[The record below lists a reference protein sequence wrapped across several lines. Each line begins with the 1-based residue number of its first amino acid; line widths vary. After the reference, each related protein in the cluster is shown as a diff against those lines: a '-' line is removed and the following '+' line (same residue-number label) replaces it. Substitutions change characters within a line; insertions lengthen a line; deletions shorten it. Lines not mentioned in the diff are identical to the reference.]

1 MIKFH
6 VLPRGS
12 SPPQAARNAAYL
24 RVDFWNDY
32 SYVTMFD
39 VFAFDEEGRRHD
51 LNNVKIGFVGQTTEI
66 STYTKIDPVFDK
78 LPEIFFSVGV
88 DVSYYKMLS
97 DEFSDEFRSYFLDAM
112 RDVVA
117 DQNAFLRAVD
127 EKVFATS
134 HLRTI
139 NINTI
144 ENQFRRVLAG
154 GVTLTD
160 YNFRFTLDANK
171 RRAGFQL
178 DFKVDAESKPS
189 TNIHAIIGR
198 NGIGKT
204 TFLNSMIESVASPKY
219 DEARFEQWEGWSEYT
234 QISKAYFSGIISIS
248 FSAFDP
254 FNPPA
259 EQSDPTN
266 GFRYYYVGLKDRN
279 DPTGAALRP
288 ISALYA
294 DFLSSLSVCLSEVG
308 RRKRWLA
315 AIQMLESDENF
326 AAMQL
331 GNLADPDHPS
341 RSQAVDKL
349 SRRMSS
355 GHAIVLLTITK
366 LVASLEEKTLVLFD
380 EPESH
385 LHPPLLSALVRS
397 LSMLL
402 HDRNGVA
409 IIATHSPV
417 VLQEV
422 PRSCAWK
429 LTRAGVASSWARP
442 DVETFG
448 ENVGVL
454 TRDVF
459 GLEVQ
464 KSGFNALLTAE
475 SAKSPTYEAA
485 LAAFGGQVGIEGRAI
500 LRSLYHEQKKL

>member
-1 MIKFH
+1 MISFH
-6 VLPRGS
+6 VLPRGTN
-12 SPPQAARNAAYL
+12 PPPIARNAAYL
-24 RVDFWNDY
+24 RIDHWNDF

-39 VFAFDEEGRRHD
+39 VFVFDETGHRHD
-51 LNNVKIGFVGQTTEI
+51 LNNVKIGFVGQTTGI
-66 STYTKIDPVFDK
+66 STYKKLDPVFNQ
-78 LPEIFFSVGV
+78 LPKEFFSVGL
-88 DVSYYKMLS
+88 DVSYYNTIN
-97 DEFSDEFRSYFLDAM
+97 EHFSDDLKSLFLAGI

-117 DQNAFLRAVD
+117 EPELLTIAIKED
-127 EKVFATS
+127 VFSTS
-134 HLRTI
+134 HLRTLSLS
-139 NINTI
+139 TI
-144 ENQFRRVLAG
+144 ENQFRRVLSG
-154 GVTLTD
+154 GVLLTD
-160 YNFRFTLDANK
+160 YDFRFTLDETDK
-171 RRAGFQL
+171 RAGFQL
-178 DFKVDAESKPS
+178 DFKVDAESMPS

-204 TFLNSMIESVASPKY
+204 TLLNSMIESITSTTY
-219 DEARFEQWEGWSEYT
+219 GGGRFEEYDGWS
-234 QISKAYFSGIISIS
+234 QHSRIGDSYFTGIISIS

-254 FNPPA
+254 FNPPP
-259 EQSDPTN
+259 EQVDPTS
-266 GFRYYYVGLKDRN
+266 GTRYRYVGLKDRA
-279 DPTGAALRP
+279 DSSGAALKP
-288 ISALYA
+288 INSLYTE
-294 DFLSSLSVCLSEVG
+294 FLVSLNICLSEVD

-331 GNLADPDHPS
+331 GNLADPHHPD
-341 RSQAVDKL
+341 RAEAVGKL

-409 IIATHSPV
+409 IVATHSPV
-417 VLQEV
+417 VLQEI

-429 LTRAGVASSWARP
+429 LTRAGLASSWARP

-459 GLEVQ
+459 GLEVS

-475 SAKSPTYEAA
+475 ARKTATYESA
-485 LAAFGGQVGIEGRAI
+485 LTAFQGQIGIEGRAI
-500 LRSLYHEQKKL
+500 LRSLYHEQKKI